1 MAIKQVKPEK
11 ILNKENTLAKTIR
24 EYKEKEKRE
33 AEEKKQKEIDDKK
46 EKARKAG
53 VIYPYLE
60 KLDKQLDEK
69 NIGDFWTFPD
79 RSGFKKING
88 SFEKIEKMVKKD
100 LDKYAN
106 RQIAYFTIY
115 SFHKSKETGMHRK
128 AGIWLGVT
136 MAIFHID
143 KNGNLRGANQPTG
156 CDYMWT
162 DEDFKTTKFSFKL
175 LERLMHPVA
184 EHKIKC
190 TSIFG
195 FHISFIIKKMEK
207 LGVDFSDILNPLA
220 NV

>member
-11 ILNKENTLAKTIR
+11 LLNKENTLAKTIR

-46 EKARKAG
+46 ENARKEE
-53 VIYPYLE
+53 IIIPYLE
-60 KLDKQLDEK
+60 KLDKQLNEK
-69 NIGDFWTFPD
+69 NLGSFWTFPD
-79 RSGFKKING
+79 RSSFKKING

-106 RQIAYFTIY
+106 RQIAYFAIR
-115 SFHKSKETGMHRK
+115 SFHKSKKDSLLRQYGTL
-128 AGIWLGVT
+128 LGVK
-136 MAIFHID
+136 MSIFHID
-143 KNGNLRGANQPTG
+143 SEGNLDGDHKPTG

-195 FHISFIIKKMEK
+195 FHISFIIKKMER